1 MCGREARIMYI
12 RVQYCM
18 RKFFLLLIGVIVG
31 VGYAYFNTS
40 LFSGVEHTLHTVV
53 PVVPDRKPVI
63 GFLPYWLL
71 SKADKKYADYINTVA
86 YFALTIN
93 SDGSIQKFTSPQ
105 ESEPG
110 YYALQSGKANT
121 YLNDAARNDMKL
133 SLVVFAGTEEHIGQL
148 VSKPIIHAKK
158 LVKEVS
164 PIMKKH
170 GFTDLNID
178 VESVQEASPSARN
191 NFTRFVRE
199 VKKGMQNAGN
209 TVSLDAS
216 PTVFIKP
223 YLVDPIAIGEIV
235 DYFIIMGYDF
245 HFAGSYVTGPVAPL
259 AGAGTISEF
268 DIETSVSLGKQII
281 PRNKLILALPLYGY
295 EWETIDTFNRAA
307 VMPGSGIAASNR
319 RVEELLNS
327 CESCTVKRENEAQ
340 EPYVVYP
347 DEETGTFHQI
357 FYPDKLSMQ
366 SKVQFIEKNGLG
378 GIALWALGYE
388 GNDILEP
395 LRGYR

>member
-1 MCGREARIMYI
+1 
-12 RVQYCM
+12 M
-18 RKFFLLLIGVIVG
+18 RKLFLLLIGIVVG
-31 VGYAYFNTS
+31 VGIGYAYFNTS
-40 LFSGVEHTLHTVV
+40 LFSSVEHKIHTVV
-53 PVVPDRKPVI
+53 PVVPDRKQVI

-71 SKADKKYADYINTVA
+71 SKADKEYSNYINTLA

-93 SDGSIQKFTSPQ
+93 PDGSIQKYTSPQ

-110 YYALQSGKANT
+110 YYALQSGKASPFFK
-121 YLNDAARNDMKL
+121 DAQRNNMKL
-133 SLVVFAGTEEHIGQL
+133 SLVVFAGNEEHIGQL
-148 VSKPIIHAKK
+148 VSKPTTHARK
-158 LVKEVS
+158 LVAEVV

-178 VESVQEASPSARN
+178 VESVREASQSAQS
-191 NFTRFVRE
+191 NFTRFVSE
-199 VKKGMQNAGN
+199 VKKGIKKSGN
-209 TVSLDAS
+209 TVSIDAS

-223 YLVDPIAIGEIV
+223 YLVDPKAVGAIV

-259 AGAGTISEF
+259 LGAGTISEF

-281 PRNKLILALPLYGY
+281 PKEKLILALPLYGY

-319 RVEELLNS
+319 RVEELLKT
-327 CESCTVKRENEAQ
+327 CENCVVKREEEAQ

-357 FYPDKLSMQ
+357 FYPDKQSMLN
-366 SKVQFIEKNGLG
+366 KVQFTEKNELG

-388 GNDILEP
+388 GDTILEP